1 MTKKRKQKKNRF
13 LRITA
18 RIAIVLLL
26 LFFSVVLIVR
36 SPWGQDLIVSKALD
50 YVARKTDTKVTL
62 DRLFLTFS
70 GGISVEGLY
79 LEDQKGDTLIY
90 SKSLEASVGLIP
102 LIRGKEFNLKKLE
115 WSGVRANVI
124 RNESNGAFNFDF
136 LIDAFAKTDSV
147 QVKDTTEQSMKISV
161 GNSDL
166 KDIHLKYD
174 DGLP

>member
-70 GGISVEGLY
+70 GGISIEGLY
-79 LEDQKGDTLIY
+79 LEDQQGDTLIY

-102 LIRGKEFNLKKLE
+102 LIRGKEFSLKKLE
-115 WSGVRANVI
+115 WSGLNGNISRDA
-124 RNESNGAFNFDF
+124 SNGAFNFHF
-136 LIDAFAKTDSV
+136 LIDAFAPADSV
-147 QVKDTTEQSMKISV
+147 QAKDTTGQSMKISI
-161 GNSDL
+161 GNIDL
-166 KDIHLKYD
+166 KDIHL
-174 DGLP
+174 